1 MRGVTRA
8 GNIPGRGPVTDGVM
22 GRHCVASPLGS
33 LLEELRAD
41 RVCRPAP
48 PRLSGAAETRRAPRP
63 VASVEPDLRLEAGV
77 VSGASSARPAR
88 PWRWATSLLIHGAFL
103 LAVVAV
109 PLLMPDDLPL
119 PALGAKV
126 FLVPAIAPPPPPPP
140 PAVRPA
146 TPAPTTAARSSASR
160 PVTPAPTT
168 VARSEIKPE
177 DVLEPA
183 APALP
188 ATPVDE
194 GVPGGVDEGV
204 PGAIVGGIIE
214 KVSASEPAAPLRVG
228 GAIKEPRKLKNVA
241 PVYPDVAARGMIEG
255 VVILEIA
262 IEPSGHVDDVRV
274 LRSIPLLDAAA
285 VAAARQWV
293 FAPTLYR
300 GVPVSVTM
308 TVSVRFSL
316 TQGASAS

>member
-1 MRGVTRA
+1 VLHG
-8 GNIPGRGPVTDGVM
+8 GF
-22 GRHCVASPLGS
+22 VA
-33 LLEELRAD
+33 
-41 RVCRPAP
+41 
-48 PRLSGAAETRRAPRP
+48 
-63 VASVEPDLRLEAGV
+63 
-77 VSGASSARPAR
+77 
-88 PWRWATSLLIHGAFL
+88 
-103 LAVVAV
+103 AVVAV
-109 PLLMPDDLPL
+109 PLLMPDDLPS
-119 PALGAKV
+119 PVTGAKV
-126 FLVPAIAPPPPPPP
+126 FFVQAMAPPPPPAPP
-140 PAVRPA
+140 APRRAAAPTAVRPSASATRAA
-146 TPAPTTAARSSASR
+146 TPAPDVTR
-160 PVTPAPTT
+160 P
-168 VARSEIKPE
+168 EIKPE
-177 DVLEPA
+177 DVIEPA
-183 APALP
+183 PPAL
-188 ATPVDE
+188 AAVALDE

-204 PGAIVGGIIE
+204 PGGIVGGVIE
-214 KVSASEPAAPLRVG
+214 KVSASEPVSPTLRVG

-241 PVYPDVAARGMIEG
+241 PVYPDVAARGMVEG